1 MKWEGKTDPDD
12 KSGTLTLPCG
22 DTVELKSFS
31 DAQLIMTEIEIHK
44 RHAAKEACDKLK
56 DRIRAALCQID
67 Y

>member
-12 KSGTLTLPCG
+12 KSGTLTLPSG

-31 DAQLIMTEIEIHK
+31 DAQLIMTEIEVQAHF
-44 RHAAKEACDKLK
+44 AAKEACDKLK
-56 DRIRAALCQID
+56 GRIRAALSLVD